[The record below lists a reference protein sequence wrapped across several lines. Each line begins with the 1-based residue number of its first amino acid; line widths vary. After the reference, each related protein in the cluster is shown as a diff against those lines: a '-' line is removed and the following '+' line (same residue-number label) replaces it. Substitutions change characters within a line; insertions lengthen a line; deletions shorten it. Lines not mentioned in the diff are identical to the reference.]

1 MDNKNQP
8 KIIDNSSVMD
18 TIKNLNL
25 DALSLEKNAFELL
38 QNIALYIHEIIL
50 NNKTLNTFELRKY
63 AEKHYFEYDI
73 SMKWFSTQ
81 PHILQVLAL
90 FLSVLNHKSYKA
102 EWLAIIIYISILLKT
117 HSKPEDS
124 KKLLIRFKT
133 AAFYQ
138 TKNYTW
144 IWSFLPD
151 ITDDITLSPDSII
164 KIFSDKLE
172 QLKDENEGAIANKK
186 LGIIE
191 STETTD
197 FRDKKIKQ
205 LSIINRCLNRAW
217 YPDEK
222 TKKPKKTSVK
232 PRQSKKGKQSKKT
245 KPPKLS
251 HQDFSTLNLTNN
263 EFMVNGHESGR
274 PAIRTSINFLTN
286 GADTAAS
293 IEEKVDNY
301 ESPYFGYRVL
311 IHKNR
316 RSHFELESLDFSMM
330 QNHISQRDLGFNSNP
345 RLLSEVGC
353 KLFFN
358 RLATDIKSNDSEVK
372 AISSVLLLSMIT
384 ACPVFTL
391 LEKGF
396 LTDSGLFVIG
406 KYRSYLQSDLNIT
419 QVENYDPNKNL
430 NEKSLIKLPLPT
442 DLLNHVKETAY
453 KVKKEQISNYLKIL
467 KTELGLTN
475 LSISSIEPAL
485 HNILLR
491 YTDGSD
497 SHIADLICRTPSS
510 KAPAIFYSSHS
521 NQELVSHYRAALEK
535 LDINNIFDLGFID
548 KYKENFTTG
557 SGFALSLDYVRSF
570 IQKLASWV
578 FSSESENDFFNRF
591 TTYVWYVFCILTGA
605 RPNNGLTNVMDLD
618 LETGWFLVDDKPNR
632 KTQSHRL
639 IPLCNSL
646 IELFELYKIYLS
658 VFDAP
663 DKHQI
668 STDIYNIK
676 NGNDIS
682 LLNLL
687 SKTYDSLNAIKR
699 GQIIEL
705 SRDFAPFSDPYW
717 TRHFVRVQ
725 LEAQQLNMSLINTI
739 IGHEKPR
746 QQALGSLSSISKAQ
760 IFNARKNFEHIA
772 KSLDFKNHTPF
783 IHKIIEIYP
792 YAKAYLPT

>member
-1 MDNKNQP
+1 MNNKNQP
-8 KIIDNSSVMD
+8 KIIDNSSVVGA
-18 TIKNLNL
+18 IKNFNL
-25 DALSLEKNAFELL
+25 DGLSLEKNAFELL

-50 NNKTLNTFELRKY
+50 KNKTLNTSELRKY
-63 AEKHYFEYDI
+63 AEKHDFEYDI
-73 SMKWFSTQ
+73 SRKWFSTQ
-81 PHILQVLAL
+81 PYILQVLAL
-90 FLSVLNHKSYKA
+90 FLSVVNHKTYKA
-102 EWLAIIIYISILLKT
+102 EWLAIAIYTSILLKA
-117 HSKPEDS
+117 HGKPEDS
-124 KKLLIRFKT
+124 RKLLIRFKT
-133 AAFYQ
+133 ATFYQ
-138 TKNYTW
+138 TKNYVW

-151 ITDDITLSPDSII
+151 ITDDITLSQDSII
-164 KIFSDKLE
+164 NIFSDKVE
-172 QLKDENEGAIANKK
+172 ELKDENECAIANIK

-197 FRDKKIKQ
+197 FRARKIKQ
-205 LSIINRCLNRAW
+205 LSIINRYLNRAW

-222 TKKPKKTSVK
+222 KKKPKKTSVK
-232 PRQSKKGKQSKKT
+232 PRQSKKGKQSKT
-245 KPPKLS
+245 TTPPKLS
-251 HQDFSTLNLTNN
+251 HQDFPTLNLTSN
-263 EFMVNGHESGR
+263 EFMVNGNDSGR
-274 PAIRTSINFLTN
+274 QTIRASINFLTN
-286 GADTAAS
+286 GADTAAN
-293 IEEKVDNY
+293 IEEKADNY

-316 RSHFELESLDFSMM
+316 RSNFELESLDFSVM
-330 QNHISQRDLGFNSNP
+330 QNHISQRDLGFNSNT

-353 KLFFN
+353 KLVFN

-391 LEKGF
+391 LGKGF
-396 LTDSGLFVIG
+396 LTNSGLFVIG
-406 KYRSYLQSDLNIT
+406 KYKSYLQSDLNIT
-419 QVENYDPNKNL
+419 KVENYDPQKNL
-430 NEKSLIKLPLPT
+430 NKKSLIKLPLPT
-442 DLLNHVKETAY
+442 YFLNHVKETAY

-467 KTELGLTN
+467 KTELGLAN

-485 HNILLR
+485 HNILSR

-497 SHIADLICRTPSS
+497 SHIADLICRTSSS

-521 NQELVSHYRAALEK
+521 NQELVSHYRAALK
-535 LDINNIFDLGFID
+535 ALDINNIFDFGFIE
-548 KYKENFTTG
+548 KHNENFTTG
-557 SGFALSLDYVRSF
+557 SGFALSLDYVKSF
-570 IQKLASWV
+570 VQKLASWV
-578 FSSESENDFFNRF
+578 GSSESENDLFNRL

-646 IELFELYKIYLS
+646 IELLKLYKSYLS

-663 DKHQI
+663 YKHQI
-668 STDIYNIK
+668 STEIHNIK
-676 NGNDIS
+676 NGHDTS
-682 LLNLL
+682 LLKLL
-687 SKTYDSLNAIKR
+687 SEDHDSLDAIKR
-699 GQIIEL
+699 GRIIEL
-705 SRDFAPFSDPYW
+705 SPNFAPFSDPYW

-760 IFNARKNFEHIA
+760 ILNARKNFEHIA
-772 KSLDFKNHTPF
+772 KSLDFKNHVPL
-783 IHKIIEIYP
+783 IDKIIEIHP